1 MQNLIELLFI
11 KLYNSSS
18 IKRTDVAVK
27 WANEIVQL
35 VEIKLIA
42 LL

>member
-1 MQNLIELLFI
+1 MQNLIKLLFI

-18 IKRTDVAVK
+18 INHTNVAVE
-27 WANEIVQL
+27 WANKIIQL